1 MRVFRVTL
9 PTFYQIDT
17 EDQTAVMQQ
26 LVSLFAGPVQHCRF
40 LTFVMPANLEKLERE
55 RRRLAMSREDE
66 ASRRGLMEE
75 VRMIGEWTRRG
86 QMRKTRH
93 YLVDFNDVLNTADL
107 AHWRILAEEAYPQL
121 PVPGDYAERHD
132 HMAPVARQSDGRLQA
147 DNSRPHYAVLASYQM
162 SRTWDWRHPLAQII
176 TSAQGQMVICIDVR
190 KVHPE
195 RVTASAEFW
204 QGMVWNG
211 QDRNAANALQE
222 AEAALTVRDES
233 VHHVRVLFMLLE
245 RRLDL
250 LRERMDA
257 LRKAGTQYMRVDRLL
272 GYQAAVTRM
281 FGPAARPEGM
291 PRGHFNTLSRAPAV
305 FAGMWGVGREQRTSG
320 YYVGLSVD
328 EVAPHVYY
336 LDWQGNDPFHG
347 IILGRTGKGKTV
359 GAQALAWRMA
369 EQDVQVV
376 LLEPQGHSRR
386 LYQLATSRD
395 AHAHRDGT
403 DNTGPLTNERQ
414 SASYNRISYADTRL
428 NILDVV
434 YENATDQYD
443 HVITLLG
450 LLLDPLGDGR
460 RHFSNAEVAAIRRA
474 LQLTY
479 AHYDWEDELLVDHSL
494 TPTMDVFCHRLRQA
508 AAEAASAP
516 LVTLSG
522 SGARGAGG
530 TALPDAVG
538 GQVGAMALRLAE
550 EIEGLYVYGDYAR
563 SFNVPTNLGL
573 TLKERIVLF
582 DFSHVPERRRPLF
595 YYAVLAGINHQVR
608 RHPRKRAIIVD
619 EVHYMSRE
627 GGLMGFLANMVKTV
641 RTFGAAVVLIDQDL
655 EAFVGVDGAQAES
668 MAAGMDIAAGQ
679 FILNNVSWTIAFG
692 MKRDA
697 AYRLARHYKS
707 EILPSH
713 AEFLAQMGS
722 DVDHGKGMAVVR
734 ADGKADMV
742 YFQLRPSE
750 AAHLFGS

>member
-9 PTFYQIDT
+9 PAFYQIDT
-17 EDQTAVMQQ
+17 DDQTAVMQQ
-26 LVSLFAGPVQHCRF
+26 LVSLFAGPAEHVRF
-40 LTFVMPANLEKLERE
+40 LTFVSPASLEGLERE
-55 RRRLAMSREDE
+55 RRRLAMTRDDE
-66 ASRRGLMEE
+66 GARRGLLEE
-75 VRMIGEWTRRG
+75 VRMIGEWGRRG
-86 QMRKTRH
+86 QMRQTRH
-93 YLVDFNDVLNTADL
+93 YLVDFGDALTAADL
-107 AHWRILAEEAYPQL
+107 AHWRVRAEEDYPRL
-121 PVPGDYAERHD
+121 PIPGDYAEQRD
-132 HMAPVARQSDGRLQA
+132 HLAPVVRDAAGRLAQ
-147 DNSRPHYAVLASYQM
+147 DNSRPTYAILASYQL
-162 SRTWDWRHPLAQII
+162 SRTWDWRHPLAQTI
-176 TSAQGQMVICIDVR
+176 TDSQGQMAICIDVR

-211 QDRNAANALQE
+211 QDRNAALALGE
-222 AEAALTVRDES
+222 AEAALAVRDEA
-233 VHHVRVLFMLLE
+233 VHHVRVLFLLLE
-245 RRLDL
+245 RRLDR
-250 LRERMDA
+250 LRERVEA
-257 LRKAGTQYMRVDRLL
+257 LRKAASQYMKVDRLL
-272 GYQAAVTRM
+272 GYQAAAAQL
-281 FGPAARPEGM
+281 FGPQASPAGM
-291 PRGHFNTLSRAPAV
+291 PHGHFNTLSRAPAV
-305 FAGMWGVGREQRTSG
+305 FAGMWGVGREQRTNG
-320 YYVGLSVD
+320 TYVGLSVD

-347 IILGRTGKGKTV
+347 IVLGRTGKGKTV

-386 LYQLATSRD
+386 LYQLATSRNNPSHSNGETTPNPD
-395 AHAHRDGT
+395 ST
-403 DNTGPLTNERQ
+403 KPLQ
-414 SASYNRISYADTRL
+414 GVSYNPISYAETRL

-434 YENATDQYD
+434 YENPTDQYD
-443 HVITLLG
+443 HAITLLG

-460 RHFSNAEVAAIRRA
+460 RRFTNAEIAALRRA

-479 AHYDWEDELLVDHSL
+479 AHYDWEGELMADHSL
-494 TPTMDVFCHRLRQA
+494 TPTLDTFCHRLRQVA
-508 AAEAASAP
+508 EEAAGVP
-516 LVTLSG
+516 LVAAGPAGRRQDVYTAGGGEGS
-522 SGARGAGG
+522 SGA
-530 TALPDAVG
+530 
-538 GQVGAMALRLAE
+538 AMQLVA
-550 EIEGLYVYGDYAR
+550 EIEGLYVYGDYAKN
-563 SFNVPTNLGL
+563 FNAPTNLDL
-573 TLKERIVLF
+573 TLAERIVLF
-582 DFSHVPERRRPLF
+582 DFSEVPERRRSLF
-595 YYAVLAGINHQVR
+595 YYAVLAGLNHQVR

-627 GGLMGFLANMVKTV
+627 GGLMAFLASMVKTV
-641 RTFGAAVVLIDQDL
+641 RTFGAAVILIDQDL